1 MQEITNIVHEYS
13 EMESERL
20 LFRKYQRE
28 DFSVFYDMLLF

>member
-1 MQEITNIVHEYS
+1 MHEVNNVVHEYS
-13 EMESERL
+13 EMESEWL